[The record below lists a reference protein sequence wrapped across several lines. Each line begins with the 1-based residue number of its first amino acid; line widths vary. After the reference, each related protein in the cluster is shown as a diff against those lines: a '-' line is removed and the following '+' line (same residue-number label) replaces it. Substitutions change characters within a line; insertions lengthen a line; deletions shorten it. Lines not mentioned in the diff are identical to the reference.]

1 MLVEMPALPL
11 RSESL
16 DRLLLAVV
24 DTLERGLLSP
34 TVRRWMEREKFVC
47 PFNVWRRNAGL
58 KVH

>member
-16 DRLLLAVV
+16 SRLLLAVV

-34 TVRRWMEREKFVC
+34 NVRWWMEREKFVC
-47 PFNVWRRNAGL
+47 PFNVWREEL
-58 KVH
+58 T